1 MMTAPTARP
10 GELAGIITPLQL
22 KKALPACK
30 DISLWAVALSAAAQ
44 EFSIDT
50 KSRFTMWLGNAAH
63 ESTQLNVLREN
74 LSYSARGLMAT
85 WPKRFPTEA
94 VALQFAR
101 QPQKLAN
108 YVYAN
113 RLGNGPFESN
123 EGWKYRGGGLF
134 QLTGKDNYV
143 RAGKAVGVPLVNS
156 PGKIEVP
163 IVAART
169 AGWFWQSHGCNEL
182 ADAGDFERIVE
193 TINGPAKL
201 GLNDRLA
208 FYKKVLEVLT

>member
-1 MMTAPTARP
+1 MINAQ
-10 GELAGIITPLQL
+10 QL

-30 DISLWAVALSAAAQ
+30 DVTLWAAALTAAAS
-44 EFSIDT
+44 EFEINT
-50 KSRFTMWLGNAAH
+50 KPRFAMWLGNAAH

-94 VALQFAR
+94 IALLFAR

-113 RLGNGPFESN
+113 RLGNGPPESN
-123 EGWKYRGGGLF
+123 NGWNYRGGGIF
-134 QLTGKDNYV
+134 QTTGKDNY
-143 RAGKAVGVPLVNS
+143 ALAEKALGVPLVNS
-156 PGKIEVP
+156 PGKIEIP
-163 IVAART
+163 LVAARA
-169 AGWFWQSHGCNEL
+169 AGYFWQSHGCDEM
-182 ADAGDFERIVE
+182 ADAGDFDRIVE

-201 GLNDRLA
+201 GLVERRA
-208 FYKKVLEVLT
+208 FYEKVLAVL